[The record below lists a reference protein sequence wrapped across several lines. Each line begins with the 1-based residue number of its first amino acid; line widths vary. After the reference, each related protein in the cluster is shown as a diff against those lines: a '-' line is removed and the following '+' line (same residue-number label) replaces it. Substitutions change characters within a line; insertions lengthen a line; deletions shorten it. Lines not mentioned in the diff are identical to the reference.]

1 MRETDSVPEVKRSR
15 RKERVLLV
23 AHVLTGFLLIT
34 KGLHKLSDVDAS
46 PVILALTLGGGA
58 LSLAAA
64 MFHRRLHNA
73 RHGVGAM
80 ISFVES
86 AACLLVAVSYVE
98 DGTRYLQYP
107 LFVTSAIAL
116 GAAVVQLRRRRAG
129 AKRPVAADGQA

>member
-1 MRETDSVPEVKRSR
+1 MRVREMDTMPDVKRSR

-34 KGLHKLSDVDAS
+34 KGLHELSDEGAS
-46 PVILALTLGGGA
+46 AVIVAFTLGGGV

-64 MFHRRLHNA
+64 VFHRQLHKA
-73 RHGVGAM
+73 KHGAGAV

-107 LFVTSAIAL
+107 LFVASAIAL
-116 GAAVVQLRRRRAG
+116 GAAVVQLRRQRAG
-129 AKRPVAADGQA
+129 